1 MLHLLRRNEKENLR
15 SKLLDENIL
24 FKAFRTPIR
33 VFEAE
38 VVTGFRLSPE
48 EVFWQVVIVLD
59 KIKEHQKDAWP
70 DIRGLWNDI
79 YIDYR
84 ELSDK
89 YDDKNVRLFASL
101 TVFVVQVCLGCI
113 DVPLYRTMAFEMAS
127 QLAKEN
133 QPSERMKAAVLN
145 NIARIGTCKFETI
158 LHDYMNSDGAWLSED
173 IKDILDDFSVATE
186 QGNLPD
192 SPPVDS
198 SSLRIAQGKQT
209 SITVILEA
217 MYKAGWIEKSN
228 GEKVTNRDDVIKEVL
243 KRAFNVTKASPTQIL
258 QAAKDPIKN
267 KLGIDKYFDEL
278 KSVME

>member
-1 MLHLLRRNEKENLR
+1 MLDQHV
-15 SKLLDENIL
+15 L
-24 FKAFRTPIR
+24 FKAFQTPIR
-33 VFEAE
+33 GFEAE
-38 VVTGFRLSPE
+38 VVSGFRLSPE

-59 KIKEHQKDAWP
+59 KIKEHQEDAWP

-79 YIDYR
+79 YVGYR

-113 DVPLYRTMAFEMAS
+113 DVPLYKTMAFEMAS

-133 QPSERMKAAVLN
+133 QSSERMKAAVLN
-145 NIARIGTCKFETI
+145 NIARIGTRKFETT
-158 LHDYMNSDGAWLSED
+158 LHDYMESEEEWLSDD
-173 IKDILDDFSVATE
+173 IEGILENFSSAAN
-186 QGNLPD
+186 QDNLPD
-192 SPPVDS
+192 SPPVDC

-209 SITVILEA
+209 SMIVILEA
-217 MYKAGWIEKSN
+217 MYKAGWIEKAN

-267 KLGIDKYFDEL
+267 KSGIDKYFDEL
-278 KSVME
+278 KSSMD

>member
-89 YDDKNVRLFASL
+89 YDDKNVRLFAS
-101 TVFVVQVCLGCI
+101 
-113 DVPLYRTMAFEMAS
+113 
-127 QLAKEN
+127 
-133 QPSERMKAAVLN
+133 
-145 NIARIGTCKFETI
+145 
-158 LHDYMNSDGAWLSED
+158 
-173 IKDILDDFSVATE
+173 
-186 QGNLPD
+186 
-192 SPPVDS
+192 
-198 SSLRIAQGKQT
+198 
-209 SITVILEA
+209 
-217 MYKAGWIEKSN
+217 
-228 GEKVTNRDDVIKEVL
+228 
-243 KRAFNVTKASPTQIL
+243 
-258 QAAKDPIKN
+258 
-267 KLGIDKYFDEL
+267 
-278 KSVME
+278 